1 MKILIV
7 DDERNIRLSLKK
19 YLSLEDI
26 ESEGAE
32 SGEAALGYL
41 ETEHFDAVILD
52 LKLPLMSGQE
62 VLEWMQTRGIL
73 TPVIMISAHG
83 QIADAVEA
91 LKRGAKDYLVKP
103 FDPAELTIK
112 IRSLVDNKRRENL
125 IEADSR
131 TRDHDQKSLLGNS
144 DAMQRISAQIDKI
157 ASADVTVLITGES
170 GTGKEV
176 VAREVHAR
184 SLKSAEPFVAVNIG
198 GIHES
203 LMESELFG
211 HEKGAF
217 TGAVSRKQGLFEL
230 AGDGCLFLDE
240 IGEMPMALQVKL
252 LRVLQERKIRRLGG
266 VSDIPVTARI
276 VSATNRNLEDMVK
289 EGAFREDLYYRINVF
304 RIELPP
310 LRERRDDIPP
320 LAQHLTRKLASRMGR
335 LAPNLTDEAIESLR
349 AYSWPGNI
357 RELENVLERALIFCN
372 GMTIESADLD
382 LRSAPQV
389 ATPVTASTTTS
400 APTSGD
406 DTSGAANSARSLDSI
421 EREAV
426 KAALLQCKGNRTRA
440 AEQLGVSRK
449 TILNKIK
456 AYGL

>member
-52 LKLPLMSGQE
+52 LKLPVMSGQE
-62 VLEWMQTRGIL
+62 VLEWIQARGIL

-83 QIADAVEA
+83 QIADAVDA

-103 FDPAELTIK
+103 FDPAELIIK

-125 IEADSR
+125 IEADKR
-131 TRDHDQKSLLGNS
+131 TRECAQKSLLGNS
-144 DAMQRISAQIDKI
+144 DVMRRISAQIDKI
-157 ASADVTVLITGES
+157 ASADITVLITGES
-170 GTGKEV
+170 GTGKEL
-176 VAREVHAR
+176 VAREIHAR
-184 SLKSAEPFVAVNIG
+184 SAKSAEPFVAVNIG

-230 AGDGCLFLDE
+230 AGNGCLFLDE
-240 IGEMPMALQVKL
+240 IGEMPLPLQVKL

-289 EGAFREDLYYRINVF
+289 KGVFREDLYYRINVF

-320 LAQHLTRKLASRMGR
+320 LAEHLTRKLALRMGR
-335 LAPNLTDEAIESLR
+335 PAPNLTDEAIERLC
-349 AYSWPGNI
+349 AYSWSGNI

-372 GMTIESADLD
+372 GTTIESVDLD

-389 ATPVTASTTTS
+389 ATPVTASTTTG
-400 APTSGD
+400 A
-406 DTSGAANSARSLDSI
+406 DTRGAANGARSLDSI

-440 AEQLGVSRK
+440 AEQLGISRK

>member
-1 MKILIV
+1 MKVLII

-19 YLSLEDI
+19 YLSLEGI

-32 SGEAALGYL
+32 SGEAALAFL
-41 ETEHFDAVILD
+41 EAERFDAVILD

-62 VLEWMQTRGIL
+62 VLEWIQARGIP
-73 TPVIMISAHG
+73 TPVIMVSAHG
-83 QIADAVEA
+83 QIADAVQA
-91 LKRGAKDYLVKP
+91 LKHGARDYLVKP
-103 FDPAELTIK
+103 FDPAELIIK
-112 IRSLVDNKRRENL
+112 IRNLVENKRRENL
-125 IEADSR
+125 IEAEKR
-131 TRDHDQKSLLGNS
+131 TGDRGQAMLLGGGE
-144 DAMQRISAQIDKI
+144 AMRRLSERIDKI

-170 GTGKEV
+170 GTGKELA
-176 VAREVHAR
+176 AREIHAR
-184 SLKSAEPFVAVNIG
+184 SAASAEPFVAVNIG

-211 HEKGAF
+211 HERGAF

-230 AGDGCLFLDE
+230 AGSGCLFLDE
-240 IGEMPMALQVKL
+240 IGEMPMPLQVKL

-276 VSATNRNLEDMVK
+276 VSATNRNLEEMVK

-304 RIELPP
+304 RLELPP
-310 LRERRDDIPP
+310 LRERREDIPL
-320 LAQHLTRKLASRMGR
+320 LAEHLARKRAARMGR
-335 LAPNLTDEAIESLR
+335 AAPKLTEEALERLKSY
-349 AYSWPGNI
+349 AWPGNI
-357 RELENVLERALIFCN
+357 RELENVLERALIFCA
-372 GMTIESADLD
+372 GAAVESADLE
-382 LRSAPQV
+382 LRAEPK
-389 ATPVTASTTTS
+389 AAAAVTASTTT
-400 APTSGD
+400 GD
-406 DTSGAANSARSLDSI
+406 RMWCDVNGARSLDSI

-440 AEQLGVSRK
+440 AAQLGISRK